1 MVRRTKEEAEQTR
14 DAILDSALDVFY
26 EKGFSRTTFDEI
38 AKRINLTKGAVYW
51 HFRNKVDLLAMLM
64 KKKFSEKHQQTWEKY
79 TPPQTLAELRKL
91 LEMLARSTEAD
102 PAFCKFLFFIIFQ
115 MEWSEAV
122 AARIAEKIREIS
134 DYPWFELK
142 ETLTLIQKSGEI
154 STEVDIDE
162 LTNLI
167 SCMWRGVMNAF
178 ISKRR
183 PFSLTTTVLA
193 GFDLIMD
200 GIKTEKHKCA

>member
-38 AKRINLTKGAVYW
+38 AKRINLTKGAIYW

-64 KKKFSEKHQQTWEKY
+64 KKKFSEKHQKTWEGYPK
-79 TPPQTLAELRKL
+79 PKTLKELRKL
-91 LEMLARSTEAD
+91 FEVLCVSTETD
-102 PAFCKFLFFIIFQ
+102 YDFRKFLFFVIFQ
-115 MEWSEAV
+115 MEWSEVVTAKV
-122 AARIAEKIREIS
+122 VEQIREII
-134 DYPWFELK
+134 DYPWLELK

-154 STEVDIDE
+154 ASNIDIDE
-162 LTNLI
+162 LTSII
-167 SCMWRGVMNAF
+167 SFLWRGTLDSY
-178 ISKRR
+178 ISKRH
-183 PFSLTTTVLA
+183 PFGLTKTVLA

-200 GIKTEKHKCA
+200 GIKTEKN

>member
-38 AKRINLTKGAVYW
+38 AKRINLTKGAIYW

-64 KKKFSEKHQQTWEKY
+64 KKKFSEKHQKTWEGYPK
-79 TPPQTLAELRKL
+79 PKTLKELRKL
-91 LEMLARSTEAD
+91 FEILCVSTETD
-102 PAFCKFLFFIIFQ
+102 YDFRKFLFFVIFQ
-115 MEWSEAV
+115 MEWSEVVTAKV
-122 AARIAEKIREIS
+122 VEQIREII
-134 DYPWFELK
+134 DYPWLELK

-154 STEVDIDE
+154 ASNIDIDE
-162 LTNLI
+162 LTSII
-167 SCMWRGVMNAF
+167 SFLWRGTLNSY
-178 ISKRR
+178 ISKRH
-183 PFSLTTTVLA
+183 PFGLTKTVLA

-200 GIKTEKHKCA
+200 GIKTEKN